1 MSEQINKVLASTAQ
15 AFTTAE
21 QKQARDNIGAMAAGD
36 MSAYLPF
43 SAISADAGSAIT
55 SINGSSVG
63 NFTGV
68 SSNNNVTGNG
78 TSGSPVGLSA
88 QISAV
93 SSRSTSSA
101 TSYFNGFGMDGTA
114 DPYTSCRYWVGG
126 WSIYTNGDATHH
138 HSVDGNASGINLSW
152 NTNFYWSNIHA
163 SGINQKDAWSPS
175 MNSAEWSYTGAT
187 LKTYTGASAI
197 FKASGI
203 TLWNSASGSGRKVGI
218 DDIDRWNSFTAGASP
233 NTNNGVTGDGTLVSP
248 IGLSSRI
255 EFPSATSGAA
265 VGHRGMTVSS
275 TNHTSWYYGAFAS
288 FEKASATA
296 NYRASEAEFIDSNG
310 TAVVNKSS
318 IDRWNSYSGGSWN
331 ESGNSL
337 STGYGG
343 FQVSAAS
350 QYNETGNWAART
362 VSISG
367 SPDQTMYGFQSKPN
381 GTATYGIN
389 RLGAFVQIPQQ
400 NYFTYLFHVTGA
412 VGYQFDNEIFPTG
425 LTADARLDFVNL
437 CSAASANICTDTF
450 HGTTATIDPGQSATM
465 WYIATAGIWT
475 NGENP
480 VPV

>member
-1 MSEQINKVLASTAQ
+1 MPMINKVLCDRPQSFSDVEKAQ
-15 AFTTAE
+15 GRA
-21 QKQARDNIGAMAAGD
+21 NIGAMAA
-36 MSAYLPF
+36 SASSSYLPY
-43 SAISADAGSAIT
+43 SAISADANSAIT

-63 NFTGV
+63 SFSGV

-93 SSRSTSSA
+93 SSDGTASA

-114 DPYTSCRYWVGG
+114 DPYTSCRYRIGG
-126 WSIYTNGDATHH
+126 WSFYTNGDSTHH
-138 HSVDGNASGINLSW
+138 HQVDGNASGFNLSW
-152 NTNFYWSNIHA
+152 NTNYYWSNIHA
-163 SGINQKDAWSPS
+163 SGIIQKDAWSPS
-175 MNSAEWSYTGAT
+175 RNSAEWAYTGAT
-187 LKTYTGASAI
+187 LKEYTGASAR
-197 FKASGI
+197 FQASGI
-203 TLWNSASGSGRKVGI
+203 TLWNSASGAGRTVSI
-218 DDIDRWNSFTAGASP
+218 DDIDRWNAMTAGVM
-233 NTNNGVTGDGTLVSP
+233 NTNNGVTGNGSTSSP

-255 EFPSATSGAA
+255 EFPSAASGAA

-275 TNHTSWYYGAFAS
+275 TNNTAWYYGAFAS
-288 FEKASATA
+288 FEAATASA
-296 NYRASEAEFIDSNG
+296 NYRASEAEFSNASG

-318 IDRWNSYSGGSWN
+318 IDRWNSYSAGLWN

-343 FQVSAAS
+343 YQVSAAW

-362 VSISG
+362 VAISG

-381 GTATYGIN
+381 GTATYGVN
-389 RLGAFVQIPQQ
+389 AAGAFVRIPQQ

-412 VGYQFDNEIFPTG
+412 MVHQFDLEIFPTG

-437 CSAASANICTDTF
+437 CSAASANIKTDTF
-450 HGTTATIDPGQSATM
+450 HGTTSNINPGESATM
-465 WYIATAGIWT
+465 WYIATANIWT
-475 NGENP
+475 DGSNQ